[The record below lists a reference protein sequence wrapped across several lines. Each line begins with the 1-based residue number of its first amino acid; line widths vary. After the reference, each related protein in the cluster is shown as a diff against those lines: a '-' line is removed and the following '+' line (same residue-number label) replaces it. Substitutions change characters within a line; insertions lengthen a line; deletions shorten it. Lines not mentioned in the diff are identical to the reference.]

1 MWIHV
6 DPAGDWFSVSGVGD
20 GGRPAHPPKQKHR
33 VLCCGWEHF
42 PGRERSVTML
52 NQKREENT
60 KISLSSF
67 QDTVA
72 FILSWCAECFPWPPN
87 EAAKHRPL
95 NISCII
101 SLHRPFCPRHLSH
114 ISFYPLHPHSPGEE
128 LHPWGCWYRK
138 QCCLSQWIQA
148 GFTQALQAV
157 RMNMIFF
164 MDEAAWPDTLSRELQ
179 PKFTQRIITGLFSK
193 C

>member
-1 MWIHV
+1 MSGWTYSL
-6 DPAGDWFSVSGVGD
+6 PETRAGELPLSTPIVCVNPCGSSRRLIQCVRVGD

-33 VLCCGWEHF
+33 LLCCGWQHF

-52 NQKREENT
+52 NQTREENT

-101 SLHRPFCPRHLSH
+101 SLHRPCCPRPLSH
-114 ISFYPLHPHSPGEE
+114 ISLYLLYPYSPGEE
-128 LHPWGCWYRK
+128 LHLRLLVQKAVLPLTESRK
-138 QCCLSQWIQA
+138 VLPR
-148 GFTQALQAV
+148 GF
-157 RMNMIFF
+157 R
-164 MDEAAWPDTLSRELQ
+164 P
-179 PKFTQRIITGLFSK
+179 
-193 C
+193 